1 MLQQTKGIT
10 LKVTNYSESS
20 VVAQIYTE
28 VLGLQSYLIN
38 GARKPKAKIPFNMLQ
53 PFHLLE
59 MVVYNKENN
68 NLQRIKEA
76 QQIPAL
82 KSIPLDIVKSS
93 IAMFLNEVL
102 YKVLRHQHPEPQLFQ
117 FLENAIIWLDESKEG
132 LANYHLVFLAKLSHY
147 LGFKPIIQELPYFD
161 LMEGRFSNSLPAH
174 FHVLQEPYS
183 SYFREILQ
191 SSFTNC
197 NKIRLNRQDRTYL
210 LQKIIDYYRLHTENF
225 GEINS
230 LYILEEIFG
239 N

>member
-10 LKVTNYSESS
+10 LRVTNYSESS

-28 VLGLQSYLIN
+28 TLGLQSYLIN
-38 GARKPKAKIPFNMLQ
+38 GAKKPKAKINYNMLQ
-53 PFHLLE
+53 PFHILE

-76 QQIPAL
+76 HQIPPL
-82 KSIPLDIVKSS
+82 KSIPLNIVKSS

-102 YKVLRHQHPEPQLFQ
+102 YKVLKHQHPEPQLFQ
-117 FLENAIIWLDESKEG
+117 FLENAIIWLDETDDG

-147 LGFKPIIQELPYFD
+147 LGFKPIISNQPYFD
-161 LMEGRFSNSLPAH
+161 LMEGQFSNHLPAH

-183 SYFREILQ
+183 SALREILQ
-191 SSFTNC
+191 SSFSNC
-197 NKIRLNRQDRTYL
+197 NKIKLNRSDRTYL
-210 LQKIIDYYRLHTENF
+210 LQKLIDYYRLHTENF
-225 GEINS
+225 GEVNS

>member
-28 VLGLQSYLIN
+28 SLGLQSYLIN
-38 GARKPKAKIPFNMLQ
+38 GARKPKAKIGNNMLQ

-59 MVVYNKENN
+59 LVVYNKENN

-76 QQIPAL
+76 QQFPPL
-82 KSIPLDIVKSS
+82 KTIPLDIVKSS

-102 YKVLRHQHPEPQLFQ
+102 YKVLRHQHPEPQIFQ
-117 FLENAIIWLDESKEG
+117 FLENEIIWLDEANDG
-132 LANYHLVFLAKLSHY
+132 LANYHLVFLAKLTHY
-147 LGFKPIIQELPYFD
+147 LGFKPIISNLPYFD
-161 LMEGRFSNSLPAH
+161 LIEGQFTNSLPGH
-174 FHVLQEPYS
+174 VHVLQEPYS
-183 SYFREILQ
+183 SCFREILQ

-197 NKIRLNRQDRTYL
+197 NKIKLTREDRSYL
-210 LQKIIDYYRLHTENF
+210 LQKIVDYYRLHTENF
-225 GEINS
+225 GEVNS

>member
-76 QQIPAL
+76 QQLPPL
-82 KSIPLDIVKSS
+82 KSIPLDIVKSRS
-93 IAMFLNEVL
+93 EE
-102 YKVLRHQHPEPQLFQ
+102 HTSE
-117 FLENAIIWLDESKEG
+117 
-132 LANYHLVFLAKLSHY
+132 
-147 LGFKPIIQELPYFD
+147 
-161 LMEGRFSNSLPAH
+161 
-174 FHVLQEPYS
+174 
-183 SYFREILQ
+183 LQ
-191 SSFTNC
+191 S
-197 NKIRLNRQDRTYL
+197 R
-210 LQKIIDYYRLHTENF
+210 EN
-225 GEINS
+225 
-230 LYILEEIFG
+230 L
-239 N
+239 